1 MVTADWTLRVP
12 VRVCAAS
19 GCSVAPLCPVTLNW
33 NGKKVMP
40 PLALAIPAEV
50 RGQCLS
56 SSFIFHIQ
64 LSVFSLTLH
73 RYGDCLPVVGGHGDH
88 SLPGWDGRDDAGLVG
103 LGHGGRCCTGG
114 AGGGDSRLAVQRVNK
129 QTAASHAG
137 GRRAVAVQ
145 QGGGGGGHTWRGETG
160 GMLFYIQVFLIN
172 SSHIYTQRVYTD
184 TLAGGK

>member
-1 MVTADWTLRVP
+1 
-12 VRVCAAS
+12 
-19 GCSVAPLCPVTLNW
+19 
-33 NGKKVMP
+33 MP

-73 RYGDCLPVVGGHGDH
+73 RYGDCLPVVSGHGDH

-160 GMLFYIQVFLIN
+160 GGGDVILHSGFSNKLVTHL
-172 SSHIYTQRVYTD
+172 YTEFTQTHSLVESN
-184 TLAGGK
+184 